1 MARFDVT
8 NNNTDAKMYSVIGTT
23 AGGADELILNG
34 MVGEIGKRIE
44 DNIYELLPLTAT
56 ATDVFFVA
64 TPEVDPDESSIANN
78 TLYGF
83 TNKIGEV
90 QDVVLIPR
98 HRKFAIAENGIVG
111 TIVGG
116 KGYLYA
122 KVGERKLQYS
132 ATLPA
137 DSKLLAIIEEVVPAT
152 QGMVIGANGS
162 NLILKYNMVRA
173 RVL

>member
-1 MARFDVT
+1 MARFDVI
-8 NNNTDAKMYSVIGTT
+8 NNNADAKMYSVIGTT
-23 AGGADELILNG
+23 AGGEDELILNG

-56 ATDVFFVA
+56 ATDVFFVS
-64 TPEVDPDESSIANN
+64 TPEVDADESSISNN

-90 QDVVLIPR
+90 QDVTAIPR

-111 TIVGG
+111 TVVGG

-132 ATLPA
+132 ATKPA
-137 DSKLLAIIEEVVPAT
+137 ESKLLAEIESVVPAT
-152 QGMVIGANGS
+152 QGMVVGINGS
-162 NLILKYNMVRA
+162 NLILKYNMIRA